1 VFYSSPRLEDLERF
15 YKKGYTHQEITTNI
29 IPTILRGINDNATGN
44 RSKANFISKSW
55 ISLVIGIGAI
65 VVYSGIIVGTY
76 HSEQPTEFHVKV
88 NVNSTAMHE
97 LINSLQADP
106 NNFNVSID
114 FTVLII

>member
-1 VFYSSPRLEDLERF
+1 MFYSSPRLEDLERF

-97 LINSLQADP
+97 LINSLRADP

>member
-1 VFYSSPRLEDLERF
+1 MFYSSPRLEDLERF

-65 VVYSGIIVGTY
+65 AVYSGIIVGTY
-76 HSEQPTEFHVKV
+76 HSEQPTEFHIKV

-97 LINSLQADP
+97 LINSLRADP

>member
-1 VFYSSPRLEDLERF
+1 M
-15 YKKGYTHQEITTNI
+15 
-29 IPTILRGINDNATGN
+29 
-44 RSKANFISKSW
+44 
-55 ISLVIGIGAI
+55 IGIGAI

-76 HSEQPTEFHVKV
+76 HSEQATEFHVKV

-97 LINSLQADP
+97 LINSLRADP